1 MSRLSFQDDLLQSL
15 NGRSVIVT
23 GAARGI
29 GAATATLF
37 NEHGAL
43 VCITDLPA
51 RKEDAQALIDS
62 MKHPEN
68 AIFAPA
74 SVTDWTALMHVFKT
88 ALSRFG
94 VIHMVVANAGIMESS
109 PVLDVSVDDTGDP
122 IESKEANRVLDVNLK
137 GTLNRSVVLVASI
150 SGYFGSTGN
159 AAYIASK
166 HGVIGLLR
174 ASLDKAA
181 SLGVRVNAVTPG
193 YTPTGITKEFGNV
206 VTQAGLDANTPGAVA
221 TAIAFAAADPSR
233 HGTSCL
239 VLTLGYSIMGTVA
252 AIHGYG
258 RDDLTAP
265 EDVEATYYRMIAQSF
280 SLLATGTSKA
290 SVGFFLLRLVVVRW
304 QIISIWAIMSVMGI
318 LSIRD

>member
-1 MSRLSFQDDLLQSL
+1 MDTDHHTAGTMSRLSFQDDLLQSL

-109 PVLDVSVDDTGDP
+109 PVLDVSVDDAGDP

-137 GTLNRSVVLVASI
+137 GTLNTLRLSLHYMTKNSPTSDGFRGSVVLVASI

-206 VTQAGLDANTPGAVA
+206 ITQAGLDANTPGAVA

-239 VLTLGYSIMGTVA
+239 VLGPYLHEMEYSRANVLQSWLGQDAAAALARFGAFVKSIG
-252 AIHGYG
+252 GY
-258 RDDLTAP
+258 
-265 EDVEATYYRMIAQSF
+265 
-280 SLLATGTSKA
+280 
-290 SVGFFLLRLVVVRW
+290 RLPKREPIDRV
-304 QIISIWAIMSVMGI
+304 
-318 LSIRD
+318 D